1 MLFRSSLSD
10 INFDSLFQTPV
21 ITSDLV
27 QESDSLLI
35 NSDEDGQVFSSI
47 LDSAARL
54 INQTNAYS
62 NAAEEEEIKY
72 ALGETDN
79 IHDLQI
85 AQQKANVSLQYT
97 VAVRDAFMSGYKE
110 LMNMQF

>member
-1 MLFRSSLSD
+1 MNISSLSD
-10 INFDSLFQTPV
+10 INFDSLFQTPT

-35 NSDEDGQVFSSI
+35 NSDEDGSAFSSI

-97 VAVRDAFMSGYKE
+97 VAVGDAFMSGYKE